1 MNRIIDRGYIELYYR
16 IHGISGGHHNNLSST
31 TIYNL
36 HPNCKLIGELTTRFL
51 GKLVT
56 CLGNLIQPRTY
67 LCLKKITWYE

>member
-1 MNRIIDRGYIELYYR
+1 MNRIIDRGYIELHYG

-36 HPNCKLIGELTTRFL
+36 HPNCKLIGELTRHL

-56 CLGNLIQPRTY
+56 CLGISIYSMEL
-67 LCLKKITWYE
+67 LCQKKTTW